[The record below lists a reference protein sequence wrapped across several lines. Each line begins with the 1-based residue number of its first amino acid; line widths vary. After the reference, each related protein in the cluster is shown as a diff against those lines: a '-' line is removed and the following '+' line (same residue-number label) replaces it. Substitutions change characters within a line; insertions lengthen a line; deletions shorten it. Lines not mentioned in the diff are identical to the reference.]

1 MKLFQRIT
9 DIISANLH
17 DMMDRFEDPEVMLK
31 QAIREMEESL
41 DTVNTETAKAL
52 AGQKRLT
59 RERSKNELESLQ
71 WQQRAVQAVQ
81 NNDDDLARRAL
92 ARKRECDSLVKALSE
107 QEASVSVAVESLK
120 NQLAAMRA
128 KHAEAKRHLTGLLI
142 RKKAADIRKQS
153 LTALDPKVAA
163 PFSSNAF
170 RKFDRLREKVED
182 AEAEAE
188 ALAEL
193 SALAPETGV
202 LNHDIATD
210 GSLDGEYL
218 SMDIESELQRL
229 KSKKE

>member
-31 QAIREMEESL
+31 QAIREMEESV
-41 DTVNTETAKAL
+41 DAVNTETARAL

-59 RERSKNELESLQ
+59 RERSKNELEALQ

-92 ARKRECDSLVKALSE
+92 ARKKECDSLVKALSE
-107 QEASVSVAVESLK
+107 QEASVCVAVESLK
-120 NQLAAMRA
+120 NQLAAMKA
-128 KHAEAKRHLTGLLI
+128 KHSEAKRHLAGLLI
-142 RKKAADIRKQS
+142 RKRAADIRKQS
-153 LTALDPKVAA
+153 LTALDPKLAA

-170 RKFDRLREKVED
+170 RKFEKLREKVED

-193 SALAPETGV
+193 SALPPDAGALTDDFVTG
-202 LNHDIATD
+202 D
-210 GSLDGEYL
+210 SLDGEYL

-229 KSKKE
+229 KSKRE